1 MESSTPIITEVAIT
15 DTVIQQNQAATQGGG
30 ITFIPLYSG
39 YIQATLSNVTIRG
52 NSLISTTANF
62 NYGGAGVFFAGGY
75 NNLSTLTVKG
85 GSIEGND
92 AGIFNGG
99 GIYIKTSSGGYVNG
113 TLTLTDGAC
122 ISGNTA
128 TNGGGVAVHIAKLI
142 IEPGCTIGGD
152 DASKGNKT
160 LAMGKGGGIYVG
172 KKAQCTI
179 KEDVTIQHNTA
190 NASGST
196 LNGGG
201 GIYVGDP
208 GSATEANMGTLIVE
222 GTADKPVNI
231 KDCIT
236 NDPSGA
242 GGGIYSKGKVTLTHA
257 RISGCKAPDS
267 GGLGGGIFV
276 RHGQCTMID
285 SEISA
290 CVAQGAG
297 GGVYVYKDA
306 AVSGLFTMQGSSR
319 IVLSGDN
326 VKGKNDIFL
335 LHNTRHINLSGKL
348 TGARPVGRITVPDGS
363 YSGGTTVL
371 DGDITV
377 DGNYKKFTVTPKGS
391 QNWYINSNG
400 KLTTTPPSP

>member
-1 MESSTPIITEVAIT
+1 
-15 DTVIQQNQAATQGGG
+15 
-30 ITFIPLYSG
+30 
-39 YIQATLSNVTIRG
+39 
-52 NSLISTTANF
+52 
-62 NYGGAGVFFAGGY
+62 
-75 NNLSTLTVKG
+75 
-85 GSIEGND
+85 
-92 AGIFNGG
+92 
-99 GIYIKTSSGGYVNG
+99 
-113 TLTLTDGAC
+113 
-122 ISGNTA
+122 
-128 TNGGGVAVHIAKLI
+128 
-142 IEPGCTIGGD
+142 
-152 DASKGNKT
+152 
-160 LAMGKGGGIYVG
+160 MGKGGGIYVG

-236 NDPSGA
+236 NNPSGA

-297 GGVYVYKDA
+297 GGVYVYKDW
-306 AVSGLFTMQGSSR
+306 SGAGEFTMQSSTR
-319 IVLSGDN
+319 IVPSGDN

-335 LHNTRHINLSGKL
+335 KDDNTPGTTSHISLDGEL
-348 TGARPVGRITVPDGS
+348 TGEGSVGRITVPDGS
-363 YSGGTTVL
+363 YSEGTIVL
-371 DGDITV
+371 DGNIT
-377 DGNYKKFTVTPKGS
+377 DDENYKKFTVTPKGS